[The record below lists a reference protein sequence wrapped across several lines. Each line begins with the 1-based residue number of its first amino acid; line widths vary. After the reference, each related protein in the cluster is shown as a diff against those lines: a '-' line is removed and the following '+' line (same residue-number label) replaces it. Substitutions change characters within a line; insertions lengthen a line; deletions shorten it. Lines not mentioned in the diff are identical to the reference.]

1 MNKHWA
7 NLSLLDLYNG
17 DLVDWGEVAR
27 DLGAA
32 LDCNVYPNSSDVFLT
47 ASRKVGETRTINQIV
62 DDEFELNSASW
73 RDAAD
78 LAVLDLARRAIET
91 EI

>member
-17 DLVDWGEVAR
+17 DLIDWGEVAR
-27 DLGAA
+27 DLSAA
-32 LDCNVYPNSSDVFLT
+32 LDCNVDSNRSDVIRV
-47 ASRKVGETRTINQIV
+47 ASMKVGEARTIEQIV

-73 RDAAD
+73 RDASD

-91 EI
+91 EA